1 MIDHKAILEAFIKK
15 AYGLNDE
22 KILDLYEGEGEE
34 QTFKAEALEQ
44 MQIEKINRIKEESRV
59 DRTAIY
65 DEAYKKA
72 KGETI
77 GKLERDIKDTFNVDS
92 DKQGLDLIKDIIE
105 GIKAKNTGKAKA
117 EWTDDDIKKHDLY
130 LKLERQVNELVPYK
144 EKFDTTSN
152 ELEEFKKTV
161 QRKEQMGVVR
171 SRARRVLDS
180 MRLDFSKDA
189 NRKANQ
195 INDLLDKL
203 NKYDYQIDS
212 NEQILMMENGK
223 RMEDEFARHVEFNDF
238 VKKLALEYYDELE
251 QDPKGSSG
259 NKKADDGNFVVP
271 NNLDDVKKMLS
282 DPKYYNDRDK
292 NDKLI
297 KRWKELSK

>member
-1 MIDHKAILEAFIKK
+1 
-15 AYGLNDE
+15 
-22 KILDLYEGEGEE
+22 
-34 QTFKAEALEQ
+34 
-44 MQIEKINRIKEESRV
+44 
-59 DRTAIY
+59 
-65 DEAYKKA
+65 
-72 KGETI
+72 
-77 GKLERDIKDTFNVDS
+77 
-92 DKQGLDLIKDIIE
+92 
-105 GIKAKNTGKAKA
+105 
-117 EWTDDDIKKHDLY
+117 
-130 LKLERQVNELVPYK
+130 
-144 EKFDTTSN
+144 
-152 ELEEFKKTV
+152 
-161 QRKEQMGVVR
+161 
-171 SRARRVLDS
+171 